1 MYFFDIGHPCYH
13 QLTPVNWIMVS
24 CQANLLKSGP
34 GCSEADNCQPFS
46 LLLFW
51 VKTQDRR
58 PNNTQKT
65 STQSYKNSEVR
76 EWHHDS
82 DKTQTNKLESWMI
95 LKIALLR
102 VKAGV
107 PKTLV
112 KRKFCL
118 HSLYFPQNTL
128 MLTESCGEFSHL
140 HSIFR
145 LPALRYSTLY
155 SISLKCH
162 YNENRIFSKA
172 ILNNKQVACMNAIYY
187 RYFQISLFASEIFKF
202 LKYANLPSDDIIH
215 STKFWSNMM
224 KKDISAN
231 LHQNCLILCNKILLN
246 VHHNL
251 SLIVF
256 LPWQHTGFQTSPI
269 LKAFLATFD
278 VLFSYL
284 QMVPN
289 IHDPTSL

>member
-1 MYFFDIGHPCYH
+1 
-13 QLTPVNWIMVS
+13 
-24 CQANLLKSGP
+24 
-34 GCSEADNCQPFS
+34 
-46 LLLFW
+46 
-51 VKTQDRR
+51 
-58 PNNTQKT
+58 
-65 STQSYKNSEVR
+65 
-76 EWHHDS
+76 
-82 DKTQTNKLESWMI
+82 MI

-128 MLTESCGEFSHL
+128 MLTESRGEFSHL

-215 STKFWSNMM
+215 STKF
-224 KKDISAN
+224 
-231 LHQNCLILCNKILLN
+231 
-246 VHHNL
+246 
-251 SLIVF
+251 
-256 LPWQHTGFQTSPI
+256 
-269 LKAFLATFD
+269 
-278 VLFSYL
+278 
-284 QMVPN
+284 
-289 IHDPTSL
+289 